1 MKFNLNLLN
10 LSFLGTELYTT
21 SIYYYPIVIIEF
33 MNGYYTTP
41 ELFEKNDFL
50 INGNLTKN
58 KSAEISNDNLKI
70 NDFEII
76 EQDSEEIPAKEK
88 VSARKN
94 SDRNASLFI
103 SRSQFKKMSKKM
115 EDDLDLDKKESA
127 RSSTSQI
134 PLVPAIGFEPMT
146 LRV

>member
-127 RSSTSQI
+127 RSSSFTEI
-134 PLVPAIGFEPMT
+134 KIREINYFI
-146 LRV
+146 